1 MPNWENIGKSLA
13 KAAGN
18 GVVTVLTGGAERV
31 SKNQNVSYEQ
41 RQAASAFGDSL
52 NRMTDR
58 SRNRYNSYN
67 DYDDYDD

>member
-52 NRMTDR
+52 KRM
-58 SRNRYNSYN
+58 SSGNYNRYDRDN
-67 DYDDYDD
+67 DYDD